1 MHRSLEVEKT
11 SGELFCFTRQRR
23 SIMLRIYDN
32 KADIPEALVEYYA
45 KAEKSGKYE
54 PKIEGVN
61 SISGLIAKRDE
72 LLEKVRNIPKL
83 EEKIA
88 DLEGQPILA
97 AGKIAVDKKEFETLK
112 AEHEAYAA
120 LGNLDEIKPKVEGF
134 DALKAKDETRSR
146 EETYRAVAK
155 AAGFTNEDG
164 FLRLAEIEKLTPVLK
179 SINENGKQVD
189 KYFVKT
195 TNEAGKEIETPITDY
210 VKESPTFKPFAESL
224 TSTPAAHGQK
234 VIKQGSTT
242 PPTATL
248 ETEIA
253 AAKASG
259 VYSSL

>member
-1 MHRSLEVEKT
+1 
-11 SGELFCFTRQRR
+11 
-23 SIMLRIYDN
+23 MLKIYDN
-32 KADIPEALVEYYA
+32 KADIPEALVEFYQ
-45 KAEKSGKYE
+45 KSEKSGKYE

-72 LLEKVRNIPKL
+72 LLEKVRELPKL
-83 EEKIA
+83 QDKIA

-97 AGKIAVDKKEFETLK
+97 AGKIAVDKKEYDTLK
-112 AEHEAYAA
+112 TENDAYAA
-120 LGNLDEIKPKVEGF
+120 LGTIDDLKPKVEGY
-134 DALKAKDETRSR
+134 DALKAKDETRER
-146 EETYRAVAK
+146 QETYRAIAK

-164 FLRLAEIEKLTPVLK
+164 FMRLAEMEQPAFVLK
-179 SINENGKQVD
+179 SVQENGKAVD

-195 TNEAGKEIETPITDY
+195 TNDAGKETETPITDY

-224 TSTPAAHGQK
+224 IAPPSHGQK
-234 VIKQGSTT
+234 VIKQGFAQTAT
-242 PPTATL
+242 PTL